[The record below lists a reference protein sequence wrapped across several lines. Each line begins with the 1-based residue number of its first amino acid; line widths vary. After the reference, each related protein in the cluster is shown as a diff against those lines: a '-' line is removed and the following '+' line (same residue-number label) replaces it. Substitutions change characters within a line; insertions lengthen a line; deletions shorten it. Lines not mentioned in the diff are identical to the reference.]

1 MVTKILLTV
10 VVVALIWF
18 GFKYAARIV
27 EMREMREKREAR
39 ERGRAVPGAGPS
51 VRDEVQAA
59 GVKDLVKCPV
69 CTTFRAA
76 DAGSCG
82 RRDCPY

>member
-1 MVTKILLTV
+1 MFTKILLTI

-18 GFKYAARIV
+18 GFKYASRIA
-27 EMREMREKREAR
+27 EMREKREAR
-39 ERGRAVPGAGPS
+39 ERTRAVPGDGPS
-51 VRDEVQAA
+51 FRDEVRAA